1 MASSWLPLSV
11 RTSIIRLLLLSASSW
26 LFSPLW
32 PSVPYTLQTS
42 FSPSSLGIHS
52 SPCLEHASPSP
63 STTCS
68 FSSLKCQLTCCLLRA
83 DPLSTQTKHLA
94 SYLSD
99 HVSGSE
105 IHIYLFSCFLATF
118 STKTQRPQEH
128 GCSYNR
134 AWHRFLAMEEF
145 ICLTNLLTQQEAES
159 WGHQLGKIRS
169 SGR

>member
-1 MASSWLPLSV
+1 MATSWLPLSV

-32 PSVPYTLQTS
+32 HSVPYTHQAS
-42 FSPSSLGIHS
+42 FSPWSLGIHS
-52 SPCLEHASPSP
+52 SPCQEHASPSP
-63 STTCS
+63 STTGS
-68 FSSLKCQLTCCLLRA
+68 FSSFLSN
-83 DPLSTQTKHLA
+83 DPLTTQTKHLA
-94 SYLSD
+94 SYHSD

-118 STKTQRPQEH
+118 STKTQHPQAH

-134 AWHRFLAMEEF
+134 AWDRFLAMEEF
-145 ICLTNLLTQQEAES
+145 ICLMNLLTQQGAES
-159 WGHQLGKIRS
+159 WGHRLGKIWT